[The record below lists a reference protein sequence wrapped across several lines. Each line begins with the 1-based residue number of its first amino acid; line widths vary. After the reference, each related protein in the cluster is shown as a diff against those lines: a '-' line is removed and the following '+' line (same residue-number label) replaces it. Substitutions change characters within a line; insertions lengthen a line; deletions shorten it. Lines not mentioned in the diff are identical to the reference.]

1 MTDSRVRLS
10 DLAARLELEVEG
22 DPEVWIVGVG
32 PLDEAGPE
40 DLSFVRSAA
49 YAERLAATRAA
60 AVIALPEIPVSGRP
74 VLRSPDPSRDFYRAA
89 RMLLP
94 QDAPAPGIDAS
105 ARIAESAQV
114 DATACVGPGCCIGA
128 GARVGPRTVL
138 HAGVVLYAGVRL
150 GADCVLHSGVVIAA
164 ASQLGDR
171 VHLAPGV
178 VIGAEGFGY
187 VGGADGGLEAVYN
200 VGRVIV
206 EDDVDVGANTTI
218 DRGTL
223 GDTRIG
229 RGTKIDNLVQ
239 IAHNCRIGERV
250 VIVAQAGI
258 AGSTVVESGSVV
270 MAQAGIAGHLRVGPN
285 AFVGPQTGVH
295 RDVPPGR
302 RVLGSPQRFDRTFHR
317 EVAAL
322 SHLPGLL
329 RRVRALERRLGA
341 GGNDGDDGD

>member
-1 MTDSRVRLS
+1 VTDSRVRIS

-22 DPEVWIVGVG
+22 DPDAWIAGVA

-49 YAERLAATRAA
+49 WAEGLAASRAA
-60 AVIALPEIPVSGRP
+60 AVIAPPDLPVSGRP
-74 VLRSPDPSRDFYRAA
+74 VLRSPDPGRDFYRAA
-89 RMLLP
+89 RLLLP
-94 QDAPAPGIDAS
+94 EAAPAPGVDAS
-105 ARIAESAQV
+105 ARVEASAQV
-114 DATACVGPGCCIGA
+114 DASARVGPGCCIGA
-128 GARVGPRTVL
+128 GARVGPRTLL
-138 HAGVVLYAGVRL
+138 HAGVTLYPGVRV
-150 GADCVLHSGVVIAA
+150 GADCVLHSGVVVAA

-171 VHLAPGV
+171 VRLAPGV

-187 VGGADGGLEAVYN
+187 VGGEDGGLEAVYN
-200 VGRVIV
+200 VGRVII

-258 AGSTVVESGSVV
+258 AGSTIVESGSVV
-270 MAQAGIAGHLRVGPN
+270 MAQAGIAGHLRIGPH

-295 RDVPPGR
+295 RDVPAGQ
-302 RVLGSPQRFDRTFHR
+302 RVLGSPQRPDRTFHR
-317 EVAAL
+317 EMAAV
-322 SHLPGLL
+322 SYLPGLL
-329 RRVRALERRLGA
+329 RRVRALERRLVA
-341 GGNDGDDGD
+341 DGEDGE

>member
-1 MTDSRVRLS
+1 VTDSRVRLS

-22 DPEVWIVGVG
+22 DPDVWIAGVA

-40 DLSFVRSAA
+40 DLAFVRSTA
-49 YAERLAATRAA
+49 YAESLASSRAA
-60 AVIALPEIPVSGRP
+60 AVIALPDMPVSDRP

-89 RMLLP
+89 RLLLP
-94 QDAPAPGIDAS
+94 ESAPPPGIDATARVAAS
-105 ARIAESAQV
+105 AEV
-114 DATACVGPGCCIGA
+114 DASACVGPACCIGA

-138 HAGVVLYAGVRL
+138 HPGVTLYPGVRV
-150 GADCVLHSGVVIAA
+150 GADCVLHSSVVVAA

-171 VHLAPGV
+171 VRLAPGV

-187 VGGADGGLEAVYN
+187 VGGADGALEPVYN
-200 VGRVIV
+200 VGRVIIA
-206 EDDVDVGANTTI
+206 DDVDVGANTTI

-270 MAQAGIAGHLRVGPN
+270 MAQAGIAGHLHIGAH
-285 AFVGPQTGVH
+285 AFVGPQSGVH
-295 RDVPPGR
+295 RNVPAGQ
-302 RVLGSPQRFDRTFHR
+302 RVLGSPQRPDRTFHR
-317 EVAAL
+317 ERAAV

-329 RRVRALERRLGA
+329 RRVRALERRLGV
-341 GGNDGDDGD
+341 DPDDDE